1 MAIRI
6 GAAALVPFMFAVA
19 CQSPKEDMGP
29 WVSTGQ
35 MAYQHNGSAAV
46 ALSSGKVMIAGG
58 LDGNHRPTWW
68 LDAAELYDPAT
79 GTWAPT
85 GSMAK
90 EREVNWLLVLPTGRV
105 LVAGGTTSGS
115 YTIKAAELYEPATG
129 LWVPTESMVES
140 RGFGHA
146 AASLPSGK
154 VLVAGGMNQDAEEG
168 LSWGDLSSAELYDP
182 DAGTW
187 SATGSMAVVR
197 VGHRLEVLRNG
208 KVLAAG
214 GSLGAS
220 AELYD
225 PVTGNWTPT
234 GSMTTPRI
242 NFSMTLLASGKVL
255 AAGGFTDVPGE
266 MLSTAELYDPASATW
281 TPTGSAA
288 HARAMHSA
296 TLLHSG
302 RVLISGGGSTAELYD
317 PASGQWTGAG
327 STAFQWGFNTATL
340 LPSGQVLVAGGQST
354 SAELYVP

>member
-1 MAIRI
+1 MANRI
-6 GAAALVPFMFAVA
+6 GVAAVVPFMFAVA

-35 MAYQHNGSAAV
+35 MAYQHGGSAAV

-58 LDGNHRPTWW
+58 LDGNHRPTFW
-68 LDAAELYDPAT
+68 LDATELYDPAT
-79 GTWAPT
+79 GTWALT
-85 GSMAK
+85 GSMAT
-90 EREVNWLLVLPTGRV
+90 EREVNWLLVLRTGRV

-115 YTIKAAELYEPATG
+115 YTVKAAELYDPATG
-129 LWVPTESMVES
+129 LWAPTGSMVES

-154 VLVAGGMNQDAEEG
+154 VLVAGGMNQDEVSS
-168 LSWGDLSSAELYDP
+168 SWGNLSSAEVYDP
-182 DAGTW
+182 DDGTW
-187 SATGSMAVVR
+187 SATGSMVEVR
-197 VGHRLEVLRNG
+197 VGHRLVVLPNG

-214 GSLGAS
+214 GSLGSS

-225 PVTGNWTPT
+225 PATGNWTPT

-255 AAGGFTDVPGE
+255 AAGGFTDQPDE

-288 HARAMHSA
+288 HARATHSA

-302 RVLISGGGSTAELYD
+302 RVLISGGGATAELYD
-317 PASGQWTGAG
+317 PVSGQWTGAG
-327 STAFQWGFNTATL
+327 STAFQWGFGTATL